1 MTDPSIGSE
10 PRAEDLVAPAGD
22 GEATAVD
29 AAQISGLA
37 IFARRLARLSPR
49 TAGLSDDLVLQFEQL
64 DKAVY
69 VAIARTPTP
78 TVDRALRGMSNA
90 ANYSRLWMGVAA
102 GLAAFGG
109 RKGRRAALSGL
120 LSVGTASLVANQ
132 VVKPV
137 AQRSRPEREDWEV
150 PEHRHVRMPS
160 SRSFPSGHSA
170 SAFAF
175 AAGVSYELP
184 LLSAPMYGLATLVA
198 YSRIHTG
205 VHFPGD
211 VAMGVMLGLTTGQT
225 GPLTLSAIER
235 RRIAR
240 TGDPRA

>member
-1 MTDPSIGSE
+1 MSGEPDELATDRVPDGVAGSPTE
-10 PRAEDLVAPAGD
+10 GPERVAP
-22 GEATAVD
+22 T
-29 AAQISGLA
+29 ISGLA
-37 IFARRLARLSPR
+37 TFARRLARLSPR
-49 TAGLSDDLVLQFEQL
+49 TAATTDELVAQFEQL
-64 DKAVY
+64 DQNVY
-69 VAIARTPTP
+69 LAIARSETPTL
-78 TVDRALRGMSNA
+78 DRSMRNLSNA
-90 ANYSRLWMGVAA
+90 ANYSRLWIGIAA
-102 GLAAFGG
+102 GLVLFGG
-109 RKGRRAALSGL
+109 RRGRRAAVGGI

-137 AQRSRPEREDWEV
+137 AQRTRPEREAWEV
-150 PEHRHVRMPS
+150 PTHRHVRMPT

-175 AAGVSYELP
+175 AAGVSRELP

-225 GPLTLSAIER
+225 GPIALSAFER
-235 RRIAR
+235 RRIAA